1 MVGIAEVVDTNEYI
15 VITKYAYVPSYRSYL
30 GEAYFAHVP
39 NQCTNSVNKVCT
51 FRNVI

>member
-15 VITKYAYVPSYRSYL
+15 VMAKYAYVPSYISYL
-30 GEAYFAHVP
+30 GEAYFAHVSK
-39 NQCTNSVNKVCT
+39 QCTNSVNKVCT